1 MIVTAEQLR
10 DIIFTHLSGEYE
22 TMGEELPHTE
32 KIDEDGTLK
41 VMFIDDDANCFRIT
55 VEAI

>member
-10 DIIFTHLSGEYE
+10 DIIFTHLSGEYQ
-22 TMGEELPHTE
+22 TMGEELPHVE
-32 KIDEDGTLK
+32 RIDDGATK
-41 VMFIDDDANCFRIT
+41 VMFIDEDANCFRIT